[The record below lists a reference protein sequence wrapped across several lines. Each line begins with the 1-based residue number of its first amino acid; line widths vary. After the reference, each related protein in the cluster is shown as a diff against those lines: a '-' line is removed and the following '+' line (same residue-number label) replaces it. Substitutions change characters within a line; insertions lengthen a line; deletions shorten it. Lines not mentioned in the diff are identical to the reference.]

1 MLKVFCFKR
10 CKMSVKNDS
19 RHTILASYGGYIT
32 QAIVNNLLALLLL
45 IFRDRFGIPLEQL
58 TLLVTI
64 NFLVQLAVDLLA
76 AKYADKIGWRRCI
89 VAAHILAAVG
99 IAGLAF
105 LPKLLLP
112 FAGLV
117 VCVVLYAIGG
127 GLIEVLVSPLVEA
140 CPTDNKA
147 GVMSLLHSFYCWGTV
162 AVVVLSTLF
171 LHFFGKDSW
180 ELLALI
186 WSIFPLVIAVYFT
199 QVPIYSLVDEGE
211 QLPLRKLCKVKGFWI
226 FVLMIFAA
234 GASEQA
240 MSQWASAFAE
250 EGLGIT
256 KTMGDLLGPCVFSVL
271 MGLARVLY
279 GKFSEK
285 LDMNLFM
292 FGCSV
297 LCIGAYLLASLSALP
312 WLALAGC
319 GLCGLS
325 VGIMW
330 PAVYSMA
337 SAAIPKGG
345 AGMFALLAL
354 SGDLGCSGGPTAVG
368 LISGAADGDMKLGL
382 LWAVVFPAI
391 MLIGNLLR
399 HKGEKGEHSAK

>member
-1 MLKVFCFKR
+1 
-10 CKMSVKNDS
+10 MSVKNAP

-64 NFLVQLAVDLLA
+64 NFLVQLTVDLLA
-76 AKYADKIGWRRCI
+76 ARYADKIGWRKLI
-89 VAAHILAAVG
+89 VAAHILAAAG
-99 IAGLAF
+99 IAGLAL
-105 LPKLLLP
+105 LPKLMP
-112 FAGLV
+112 AFAGLV

-127 GLIEVLVSPLVEA
+127 GIIEVLVSPLVEA
-140 CPTDNKA
+140 CPTENKA

-162 AVVVLSTLF
+162 AVVVLSALF

-180 ELLALI
+180 EALALL
-186 WSIFPLVIAVYFT
+186 WAVFPLLIAVYFT
-199 QVPIYSLVDEGE
+199 RVPIYSLVEEGE
-211 QLPLRKLCKVKGFWI
+211 QIPLKKLCTVKSFWI

-279 GKFSEK
+279 GKFSER
-285 LDMNLFM
+285 LDLNLFM

-297 LCIGAYLLASLSALP
+297 LCIGAYLLASLSGLP
-312 WLALAGC
+312 WLALVGC
-319 GLCGLS
+319 GACGLS

-337 SAAIPKGG
+337 SVAIPKGG

-354 SGDLGCSGGPTAVG
+354 AGDLGCSGGPTAVG
-368 LISGAADGDMKLGL
+368 LVSGAAGGDLKLGL
-382 LWAVVFPAI
+382 LCAVVFPAV
-391 MLIGNLLR
+391 MLIGNFVR